1 MASEKVIIALDLLH
15 KELEKLEPAIKHIE
29 TAQMVTQIVKEI
41 PEKHIDLLKSLKEE
55 GDNHKEELKKIFK
68 AELSK
73 LGDENKK
80 LTETT
85 TVIQKD
91 VKSELEAVG
100 KVNSTVKNFHDG
112 VEKINFPDRLDKVDA
127 SVAGMMAA
135 VQAIQSRLD
144 LVERNISDKLKEMG
158 HVQSFNSTQI
168 KEEIVELKKKQFY
181 QSMVTWVLIALSLI
195 VLTIMNRG

>member
-100 KVNSTVKNFHDG
+100 KVNSTVKNFHDR

>member
-41 PEKHIDLLKSLKEE
+41 PQKHNDLLKSLKEE
-55 GDNHKEELKKIFK
+55 GDNHKEELKKIFT

-100 KVNSTVKNFHDG
+100 KVNSTVKNFHDR

-181 QSMVTWVLIALSLI
+181 QSIVTWVLIALSLI
-195 VLTIMNRG
+195 VLTIMNKG